1 MNKVQIT
8 KHFLWKDFNYDCEDA
23 TKLTDEAVTAN
34 VIEYVIFN
42 GEFAYWMFRA
52 DSVADDTVLLQE
64 SQETDD
70 NDEQNIDPIILEG
83 SLTC

>member
-1 MNKVQIT
+1 
-8 KHFLWKDFNYDCEDA
+8 
-23 TKLTDEAVTAN
+23 
-34 VIEYVIFN
+34 
-42 GEFAYWMFRA
+42 MFRA

-64 SQETDD
+64 TQETDD